1 MKNVVMV
8 LTILAMVAIG
18 RQNAWSQDDV
28 SYTPVTVSKLTD
40 NIYMITCT
48 AGEEFNLPPFG
59 TNLIA
64 SVGPDGILLVDT
76 GPGKT
81 AEILRDTLAAL
92 GDGRVRAIIATHHH
106 GDHIAGNRIFADKSL
121 ILGQNGALK
130 LSSGNY
136 YNLPGT
142 VSPDRP
148 QVGFDDSLI
157 IYFNNDEIHVV
168 HAPACHT
175 GGDAFVYFKGANI
188 VAAGYLFFADEIPFI
203 DVRAGGTVDGYIRQ
217 IRTFIETFPDN
228 TTFIP
233 SHGRACTK
241 TDLKAYEQM
250 LVGTAQAIRAARSA
264 GKTVDEAVNA
274 DILSDWSEWNGS
286 FPTTTKEFWIRYVY
300 FDADISENGRTSIC
314 EPLTRTL
321 AETGA
326 DKAVEEYRRLKNES
340 GKKYDFSED
349 QLNMLGYQLLMR
361 GRTDDA
367 VRIFRLNME
376 AYPNSFN
383 VYDSYAE
390 ALMTAGDTALSI
402 ANYEKSLELNPENTN
417 AAEMLKKLKP

>member
-1 MKNVVMV
+1 MKNVIMV
-8 LTILAMVAIG
+8 LAVLAMAAVG
-18 RQNAWSQDDV
+18 SQKAWSQDDV
-28 SYTPVTVSKLTD
+28 SYTPVEVSKLTD
-40 NIYMITCT
+40 NLYMITCT

-76 GPGKT
+76 GPGET
-81 AEILRDTLAAL
+81 AEMLRDTLASL
-92 GDGRVRAIIATHHH
+92 GNGQVRAIIATHHH

-121 ILGQNGALK
+121 ILGQNGALN

-157 IYFNNDEIHVV
+157 IYFNSDEIHVV

-188 VAAGYLFFADEIPFI
+188 VAAGDLFFADEIPFI
-203 DVRAGGTVDGYIRQ
+203 DVRSGGTVDGYIRQ

-233 SHGRACTK
+233 SHGRAYTK
-241 TDLKAYEQM
+241 TDLQAYEKM
-250 LVGTAQAIRAARSA
+250 LMGTATAIRSARSA
-264 GKTVDEAVNA
+264 GKTVEEAIAA
-274 DILSDWSEWNGS
+274 DILADWSKWNGS
-286 FPTTTKEFWIRYVY
+286 FPTTTRDFWIRYVY
-300 FDADISENGRTSIC
+300 FDADVSENGRSSIC

-321 AETGA
+321 AENSA
-326 DKAVEEYRRLKNES
+326 EEAVEEYYRLKTNS
-340 GKKYDFSED
+340 GDKYDYSED

-361 GRTDDA
+361 GRADDA
-367 VRIFRLNME
+367 LRIFRLNME
-376 AYPNSFN
+376 VYPGSFN

-390 ALMTAGDTALSI
+390 ALMTAGDTAQSI
-402 ANYEKSLELNPENTN
+402 ANYEKSLELNPENDN